1 MQCKHIKHDNTPC
14 KAKALTGDDYCFM
27 HSPRA
32 EKQRKQANSK
42 GGKHS
47 YKETMVSSGYLSIKK
62 PKDILKLLNS
72 TINEVRTGQLDV
84 KIANCIGYLS
94 SHFLKAHEYTEL
106 EQRLEAV
113 EDMVLNKK

>member
-1 MQCKHIKHDNTPC
+1 
-14 KAKALTGDDYCFM
+14 M

-32 EKQRKQANSK
+32 EKQRKEANLK
-42 GGKHS
+42 GGQHS
-47 YKETMVSSGYLSIKK
+47 YKDKMVSSGYLCIKK

-72 TINEVRTGQLDV
+72 TINEVRTGELDV

-106 EQRLEAV
+106 EKRLEAV
-113 EDMVLNKK
+113 EDIVLEQK